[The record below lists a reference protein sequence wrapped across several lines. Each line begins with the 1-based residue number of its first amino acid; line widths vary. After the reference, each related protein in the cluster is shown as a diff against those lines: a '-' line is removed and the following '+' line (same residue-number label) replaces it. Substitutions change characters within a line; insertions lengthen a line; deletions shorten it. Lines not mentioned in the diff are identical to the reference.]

1 MYHTALGGRGA
12 HASPAP
18 SRFLVTQEKAKRP
31 EGARIRFYIEASFFT
46 LGKNRL
52 VTPMG

>member
-1 MYHTALGGRGA
+1 MYHTTLGGRGA
-12 HASPAP
+12 TSYPAP
-18 SRFLVTQEKAKRP
+18 LRFLVTREKAEGH
-31 EGARIRFYIEASFFT
+31 EGARIRFFIEASFFT